1 MSDADALAELRL
13 VCPGASLKSESGQT
27 FVDLPGLK
35 IPVGSET
42 VVRNGLL
49 SLQAHSGYTSRLFVS
64 EQIAAPQVQNWTAH
78 TVLGRTWHTP
88 SWNNVAPGRSVEML
102 LQHLKAYA

>member
-1 MSDADALAELRL
+1 MSDDVLADVRR
-13 VCPGASLKSESGQT
+13 VCPGASLKIEAGQN

-35 IPVGSET
+35 IPVGQE
-42 VVRNGLL
+42 VVTRDALL
-49 SLQAHSGYTSRLFVS
+49 TLHGHSGYVSRLFLSQPIQSPRAV
-64 EQIAAPQVQNWTAH
+64 NWTVH

-88 SWNNVAPGRSVEML
+88 SWNHVPPGRAVEML

>member
-1 MSDADALAELRL
+1 MSERDSLGDVRR
-13 VCPGASLKSESGQT
+13 VCPGASLKTEAGEN

-35 IPVGSET
+35 IRVGKD
-42 VVRNGLL
+42 VVTRDALL
-49 SLQAHSGYTSRLFVS
+49 TLQGHSGYVSRLFLSQPISSPRAV
-64 EQIAAPQVQNWTAH
+64 NWTVH

-88 SWNNVAPGRSVEML
+88 SWNNVPPGRAVEML